1 MKQLK
6 QAALVAALAVL
17 VVPAVASAEVIDM
30 KFGQYSSEGD
40 KYGTAT
46 GNVGMTESSIGEILV
61 NVMNWLMAILGIG
74 AIISFV
80 IAGILYLVAG
90 GDEAKTEKAKMM
102 MVYAVS
108 ALVVALVGYVI
119 VNTVTKL
126 TGSKAS
132 LGGSDTY

>member
-6 QAALVAALAVL
+6 KIAFVAALAAL
-17 VVPAVASAEVIDM
+17 SVPALASAAVNDM
-30 KFGQYSSEGD
+30 KFGEYNSSGD
-40 KYGTAT
+40 TYGSKTTPA
-46 GNVGMTESSIGEILV
+46 GMTENSIGEILV

-102 MVYAVS
+102 MVYAIV
-108 ALVVALVGYVI
+108 AIVVALVGYVI

-126 TGSKAS
+126 TGSGAS
-132 LGGSDTY
+132 LGGSDAY